1 MGLETLLLAGLSVGL
16 GTAGMVSSYQSAAK
30 QSKALKTQAALEAS
44 ERAKATTALASE
56 QKVSF
61 LNSGIALTGE
71 DNTTPMS
78 VISSTYVKGKE
89 DISRI
94 KENYNTKIDN
104 VWSAERSSFLTSL
117 GSMALGLAT
126 AGVLSGL
133 GGATQG
139 GSLLSQSGSVGAI
152 EGITPAVGQ
161 TGMAGFD
168 WVAPAAA
175 AA

>member
-1 MGLETLLLAGLSVGL
+1 MGLETLLIAGTIGL

-30 QSKALKTQAALEAS
+30 QSKALKAQAALEAS
-44 ERAKATTALASE
+44 ERSKATTALAAE

-71 DNTTPMS
+71 DNTTPTS
-78 VISSTYVKGKE
+78 VLSSTYIKGKE
-89 DISRI
+89 DIGRI

-117 GSMALGLAT
+117 GTMALGLAT

-133 GGATQG
+133 GGAAQG

-152 EGITPAVGQ
+152 EGLTPAVGQ

-168 WVAPAAA
+168 WVAPVAAA
-175 AA
+175 A